1 MRSIVLF
8 GIVAL
13 VVAQA
18 FYIVSGLRRNINKV
32 KSSGL
37 PYIIARMLAP
47 SHIPPRSLPHSL
59 TLSQLARHGSYRGRL
74 RINCGSPSSSCCRKS
89 TGRPGCRP

>member
-8 GIVAL
+8 GIGAL
-13 VVAQA
+13 VVAQV

-37 PYIIARMLAP
+37 PYIIARMLAS
-47 SHIPPRSLPHSL
+47 SHMPPRSFTH
-59 TLSQLARHGSYRGRL
+59 
-74 RINCGSPSSSCCRKS
+74 
-89 TGRPGCRP
+89 